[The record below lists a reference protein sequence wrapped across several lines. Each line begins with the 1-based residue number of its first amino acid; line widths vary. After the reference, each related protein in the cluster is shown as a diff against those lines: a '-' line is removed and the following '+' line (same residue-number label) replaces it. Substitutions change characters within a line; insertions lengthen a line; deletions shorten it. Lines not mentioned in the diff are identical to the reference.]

1 MKNKIL
7 ITICFTVITSISFS
21 QITKD
26 SLVKMMAKDVC
37 DELNK
42 TTKDSKV
49 DNLQEKLGMAML
61 PVFSKYLKEIKQVYN
76 VTEINEASGEKIG
89 EDIGEKL
96 ASDCPI
102 FMKLILDNAEA
113 TKEII
118 GLNEKAKGIKL
129 TGTLLRIV
137 NGDIT
142 YFEVKTSSGKIE
154 KIYWLEF
161 FEGSEKL
168 TNSSLSLLNK
178 KITISYVEKEIY
190 KSSLKDYSKI
200 KVAASLTID

>member
-7 ITICFTVITSISFS
+7 ITICFAVITSISFS

-61 PVFSKYLKEIKQVYN
+61 PVFSKYLKEIKQVYDI
-76 VTEINEASGEKIG
+76 TEINEANGEKIG

-96 ASDCPI
+96 GSDCPI

-113 TKEII
+113 TKEIM

-142 YFEVKTSSGKIE
+142 YFEVKTTSGKIE

-161 FEGSEKL
+161 FEGSDKL
-168 TNSSLSLLNK
+168 TNSSVNLLNK

-190 KSSLKDYSKI
+190 KSSLKDYIKI